1 MDSIVNLKRDIN
13 VAILGSDHYARMGIS
28 ALLKNTAANISVKA
42 SVCEYHVLEMVFEST
57 RIDLVFLAEP
67 DKRNNSFD
75 YLKQIKKI
83 RSWHPEIIICMY
95 AVHSNSM
102 LWIRGDIDSYIS
114 LQEPLYIWRANILK
128 LIDARYRPAAVPP
141 ALTLTHSEWTVL
153 KELKKGQNLRH
164 IAEMEK
170 ISYRRVSALKSSA
183 IRKLGL
189 RNKTELLVFL
199 TH

>member
-1 MDSIVNLKRDIN
+1 MDSIVNLKRGIN
-13 VAILGSDHYARMGIS
+13 VAIMGRDHYARTGIS
-28 ALLKNTAANISVKA
+28 ALLKNTGANISIKA
-42 SVCEYHVLEMVFEST
+42 SVCEHNVLEMVFEST
-57 RIDLVFLAEP
+57 RIDLVFLSEP
-67 DKRNNSFD
+67 DKSKNSFD

-83 RSWHPEIIICMY
+83 RSWNPETIICMY
-95 AVHSNSM
+95 AVHRNSM

-128 LIDARYRPAAVPP
+128 LIDARYMPAAVPP
-141 ALTLTHSEWTVL
+141 ALTLTPAEWTVL
-153 KELKKGQNLRH
+153 KELRKGQNLRH

-189 RNKTELLVFL
+189 RNKTDLLVFL